1 MGRGCEGGGGGS
13 DRLEKRKKEG
23 IPKVEETGRN
33 REAFARLC
41 NIPYLL
47 DSSTTGLFLVFWL
60 QRLFVGGACLS
71 LWDSLKFITF
81 VNEREQ

>member
-1 MGRGCEGGGGGS
+1 MGVGGGGGGS

-33 REAFARLC
+33 KEAFARLC

-47 DSSTTGLFLVFWL
+47 DSSTTGLFKFLVFWL

-71 LWDSLKFITF
+71 PVGLFKIHYICK
-81 VNEREQ
+81 